1 MVNSVPNKNSRYK
14 KVIFREHI
22 PKSRMPASR
31 PLIVIIE
38 IQGDLPDSKAFE
50 IINFANSI
58 VRPQIVNEGW
68 EGAEKNVQ
76 HIEFNEL
83 PVLGK
88 PAKEEENFIGWIVIA
103 SR

>member
-1 MVNSVPNKNSRYK
+1 MVNLVPSKNSRYK
-14 KVIFREHI
+14 KVIFRERI
-22 PKSRMPASR
+22 PKSRTPASR
-31 PLIVIIE
+31 SLIVIIE
-38 IQGDLPDSKAFE
+38 IQGDLPDSKEFE
-50 IINFANSI
+50 IMNFANSI

-68 EGAEKNVQ
+68 EGTEKNVQ

-88 PAKEEENFIGWIVIA
+88 PAKEEGDFIGWIVRA